1 MGLVGYFLK
10 EMKKQLLLFVL
21 MMLPLVASAY
31 DFEVDGYRYTVI
43 TSSTAEFSGVN
54 PNFEGEVVIPE
65 FVLYS
70 GKQLSVNVIGERA
83 FESYKSS
90 FLRIPSHIE
99 KIENAAFYKAQIDS
113 LHFEYSEKPINL
125 ANTINRGPS
134 MSYSMLGS
142 VYIGRQ
148 INRTDYNSNA
158 DGPFYMSYVK
168 KVYIGKTCDLVQ
180 ELFQN
185 CSQLESVIVSEGSVI
200 TSISSECFRNCS
212 KLMHIDLK
220 KGLTSIGSLAFYQ
233 CTSLDSIYIPST
245 VKTISSNA
253 FSEAKNIKKVV
264 SASEDP
270 ISIDGTAFPGIV
282 YLSSTLYVPSGTK
295 SKYEIT
301 QGWKEF
307 ANIVED
313 GQKTSEQEIKK
324 CATPIITFVDNKLT
338 FSSETEDAEYVAT
351 ISDTDIKTHYGNEI
365 SLTATY
371 NISVYALKTG
381 YEKSDIATA
390 TLCWIDQQPKTE
402 GITDGVVEVRA
413 RAVLINSYGGLL
425 TVEGIND
432 GQIVDIYSLN
442 GEKRGSAVSKNGVA
456 CIDTNVH
463 PGSVVVV
470 KIGNKSVKVIVK

>member
-1 MGLVGYFLK
+1 
-10 EMKKQLLLFVL
+10 

-70 GKQLSVNVIGERA
+70 GKQLSVNVIGEGA

-113 LHFEYSEKPINL
+113 LHFEYSEKPIKL

-158 DGPFYMSYVK
+158 DGPFYMSNVK
-168 KVYIGKTCDLVQ
+168 KVYIGKTCGLAQ

-185 CSQLESVIVSEGSVI
+185 CSQLESVIVSEGAVI

-390 TLCWIDQQPKTE
+390 TLCWIDQQPKPE
-402 GITDGVVEVRA
+402 GITDGVVNVPA
-413 RAVLINSYGGLL
+413 KALLIKNNGGQL
-425 TVEGIND
+425 TIEGAAD
-432 GQIVDIYSLN
+432 GEAISVYTVN
-442 GEKRGSAVSKNGVA
+442 GVKNGSAISQNGA
-456 CIDTNVH
+456 ASIDTNLQA
-463 PGSVVVV
+463 GSIAIV
-470 KIGNKSVKVIVK
+470 KIGDKSVKVVIK